1 MPFNEAQSRAVRH
14 GKGPMM
20 VLAGPGSGKTTVIVG
35 RVRNLVEN
43 QGVSPSNILVITFTR
58 AAAREME
65 ERYLAY
71 DMEQTGGRV
80 SFGTFHSVFFRILKL
95 AYQYDGGNI
104 VREEQQVQFIREE
117 MGRLSLDVEDEGEFI
132 RSILSEISM
141 VKGEMIPLEHYY
153 AKNCSEE
160 IFKQLYEAGYEIE
173 KIRLIDEYDADDE
186 KSMSDNNSSA
196 FNFRYI
202 SYSTKLSKHALG
214 LAVDINTLY
223 NPYVKY
229 VDGRRNVEPANAEK
243 YTDRSIE
250 FPHKIDHGDLCYKV
264 FTEHGFEWG
273 GDWEH
278 AKDYQ
283 HFEMPDEWI
292 EKSSCRKM

>member
-1 MPFNEAQSRAVRH
+1 MNTQPFTISPIPDDIFAKMQ
-14 GKGPMM
+14 GK
-20 VLAGPGSGKTTVIVG
+20 SFKDNCTV
-35 RVRNLVEN
+35 
-43 QGVSPSNILVITFTR
+43 P
-58 AAAREME
+58 REDL
-65 ERYLAY
+65 RYLKVLHVGF
-71 DMEQTGGRV
+71 DGETHTGELVV
-80 SFGTFHSVFFRILKL
+80 S
-95 AYQYDGGNI
+95 
-104 VREEQQVQFIREE
+104 
-117 MGRLSLDVEDEGEFI
+117 RLIADDVLD
-132 RSILSEISM
+132 
-141 VKGEMIPLEHYY
+141 
-153 AKNCSEE
+153 
-160 IFKQLYEAGYEIE
+160 IFKQLYETGYEIE

-223 NPYVKY
+223 NPYVKN
-229 VDGRRNVEPANAEK
+229 VDGRRNVETANAEK

-250 FPHKIDHGDLCYKV
+250 FPHKIDHDDLCYKV
-264 FTEHGFEWG
+264 FAEHGFEWG

>member
-1 MPFNEAQSRAVRH
+1 MFLFITSISHFSLASIFTGKRFSEAKTKAGASSCGAFSVSMVSCFPSALTIWVRTLPQH
-14 GKGPMM
+14 NMN
-20 VLAGPGSGKTTVIVG
+20 
-35 RVRNLVEN
+35 R
-43 QGVSPSNILVITFTR
+43 
-58 AAAREME
+58 
-65 ERYLAY
+65 ERYASPCMAIKSAGLHCLRA
-71 DMEQTGGRV
+71 
-80 SFGTFHSVFFRILKL
+80 
-95 AYQYDGGNI
+95 
-104 VREEQQVQFIREE
+104 
-117 MGRLSLDVEDEGEFI
+117 
-132 RSILSEISM
+132 
-141 VKGEMIPLEHYY
+141 
-153 AKNCSEE
+153 CSG
-160 IFKQLYEAGYEIE
+160 A
-173 KIRLIDEYDADDE
+173 R
-186 KSMSDNNSSA
+186 MRDNNSSA

-202 SYSTKLSKHALG
+202 SYSTKMSKHALG

-250 FPHKIDHGDLCYKV
+250 FPHKIDHDDLCYKV
-264 FTEHGFEWG
+264 FAEHGFEWG

>member
-1 MPFNEAQSRAVRH
+1 MMSISHFSFASIFTGKRFSEAKTKAGASSCGAFSVSMVSCFPSALTIWVRTLPQH
-14 GKGPMM
+14 NMN
-20 VLAGPGSGKTTVIVG
+20 
-35 RVRNLVEN
+35 R
-43 QGVSPSNILVITFTR
+43 
-58 AAAREME
+58 
-65 ERYLAY
+65 ERYASPCMAIKSAGLYCLRA
-71 DMEQTGGRV
+71 
-80 SFGTFHSVFFRILKL
+80 
-95 AYQYDGGNI
+95 
-104 VREEQQVQFIREE
+104 
-117 MGRLSLDVEDEGEFI
+117 
-132 RSILSEISM
+132 
-141 VKGEMIPLEHYY
+141 
-153 AKNCSEE
+153 CSG
-160 IFKQLYEAGYEIE
+160 A
-173 KIRLIDEYDADDE
+173 R
-186 KSMSDNNSSA
+186 MRDNNSSA

-223 NPYVKY
+223 NPYVKK

-250 FPHKIDHGDLCYKV
+250 FPHKIDHDDLCYKV
-264 FTEHGFEWG
+264 FAEHGFEWG